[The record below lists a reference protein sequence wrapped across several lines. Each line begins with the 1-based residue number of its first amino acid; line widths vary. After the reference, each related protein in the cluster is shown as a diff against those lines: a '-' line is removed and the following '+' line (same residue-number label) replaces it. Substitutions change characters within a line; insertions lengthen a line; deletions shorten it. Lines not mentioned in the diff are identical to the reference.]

1 MDDVIEKAKAELR
14 EAEHKYAECINDCS
28 EFADKARMASNAL
41 FKHQIQSKQLFEK
54 VVACRQELRR
64 LTCVG
69 PNNLEGI
76 YT

>member
-1 MDDVIEKAKAELR
+1 MDDGIEKAKAELR

-28 EFADKARMASNAL
+28 EFAENASVALSAL
-41 FKHQIQSKQLFEK
+41 FKHQIKSERLFEK
-54 VVACRQELRR
+54 VVVCRQELLR
-64 LTCVG
+64 VG

>member
-1 MDDVIEKAKAELR
+1 MDDEIEKAKAELKK
-14 EAEHKYAECINDCS
+14 AENLYSKSVNDCS
-28 EFADKARMASNAL
+28 VLANQARMASNAL

-69 PNNLEGI
+69 HNNLEGI